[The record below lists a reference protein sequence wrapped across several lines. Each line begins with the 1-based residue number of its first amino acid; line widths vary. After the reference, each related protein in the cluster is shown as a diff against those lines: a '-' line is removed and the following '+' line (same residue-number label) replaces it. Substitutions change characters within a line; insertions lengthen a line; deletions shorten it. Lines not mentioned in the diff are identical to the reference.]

1 VDPGARK
8 ETLERVEQGV
18 LIESGRDLASESA
31 AIRSL
36 EGLGLIRS
44 LGVELP
50 DGGAWLRFMGRDV
63 PRLLEQGWRI
73 EIAESER
80 RRWLDVGLG
89 VDVDGE
95 PGPAAAPGGSGA
107 ALPGRFLVTHAGPDG
122 GRGDAAGTARGRLIL
137 MPAGRLRPI
146 LSTLIELYDPQR
158 SLRSDGRLRLSGLQ
172 AAQLTSCRR
181 RTRG

>member
-1 VDPGARK
+1 MDPGARK

-73 EIAESER
+73 EVAESER

-95 PGPAAAPGGSGA
+95 RLDL
-107 ALPGRFLVTHAGPDG
+107 LPLLVDLVQRYQADFSLPTL
-122 GRGDAAGTARGRLIL
+122 ARMEDEETLQVRLE
-137 MPAGRLRPI
+137 AV
-146 LSTLIELYDPQR
+146 
-158 SLRSDGRLRLSGLQ
+158 
-172 AAQLTSCRR
+172 
-181 RTRG
+181 